1 MEDTLIS
8 YDTAILA
15 KQKQVDINSSKVY
28 RKALV
33 DKSYYHPH
41 KQEDVK
47 IITKGEIKIIDLYDS
62 DDLVEYE
69 YQILGKV
76 CTQSLLSKILRERYK
91 ILVEVR
97 PIDSWETWTYDI
109 YLEDIMSPFFKVDPN
124 IYEYNNYEHALEM
137 GLQEG
142 LKYVKQNY

>member
-15 KQKQVDINSSKVY
+15 KQKQVTIPSCEVY
-28 RKALV
+28 VTCDRDV
-33 DKSYYHPH
+33 YGYHPH
-41 KQEDVK
+41 KKEDILLFK
-47 IITKGEIKIIDLYDS
+47 KGDIKSIDIHDTQPYNTIIGN
-62 DDLVEYE
+62 
-69 YQILGKV
+69 V
-76 CTQSLLSKILRERYK
+76 CTQTLLSKILRERYK

-109 YLEDIMSPFFKVDPN
+109 YLVDIMSSFFKVYRPLF
-124 IYEYNNYEHALEM
+124 EYDNYEHALEM

-142 LKYVKQNY
+142 LKYVK